1 MCVCLLQC
9 KQALDLQRKC
19 GELQATLG
27 AVEST
32 AKQQLQSLAHQS
44 EAAIDMAQSK
54 LLHTSLSVKEFHKFI
69 SVSSGC
75 GVIGS
80 CPVLFQYMHMHG
92 LHILY
97 TVLLYISI

>member
-1 MCVCLLQC
+1 MFQC

-54 LLHTSLSVKEFHKFI
+54 LLHTSLSLKEFHKFI
-69 SVSSGC
+69 SVRSG
-75 GVIGS
+75 GRVIGS
-80 CPVLFQYMHMHG
+80 SPVLF
-92 LHILY
+92 
-97 TVLLYISI
+97 LYIIM